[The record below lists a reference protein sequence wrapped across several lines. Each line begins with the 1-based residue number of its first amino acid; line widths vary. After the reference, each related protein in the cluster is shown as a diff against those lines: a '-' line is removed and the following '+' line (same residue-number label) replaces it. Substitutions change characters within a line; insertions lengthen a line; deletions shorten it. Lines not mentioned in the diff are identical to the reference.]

1 MATKKVL
8 KKLLINGVTYN
19 LPTSDDYVDK
29 TSNQTIWG
37 TKTFTTSP
45 VVPSKSTNA
54 GDNATTIATEA
65 QVYKKQDKLTAGAN
79 ITIAEVSGVLTIS
92 ATDTTYSEVTK
103 NDMDTGTSTTAGV
116 VSAKSIADF
125 VAGKVGSAVNYKG
138 QVQDYDSL
146 PANPNTGDMY
156 NVVAAHTTAPKFDAG
171 TNVVWNGTSRDPMAE
186 MIDLSNLVTL
196 TTAQTISGIKTFSA
210 EPVLPSKTT
219 DATNDGTK
227 PATEAQVYKKANPSD
242 IHNVTVTINQGT
254 TSNVWSFT
262 TNQSSASSITLQGNV
277 PVTQSAYDDLPSSKT
292 SDGNTYMVYEE
303 VTA

>member
-29 TSNQTIWG
+29 TSNQTIGG

-45 VVPSKSTNA
+45 VVPSKTTDA
-54 GDNATTIATEA
+54 GDNPTVVATEA

-79 ITIAEVSGVLTIS
+79 VTIATVEWVLTIS

-116 VSAKSIADF
+116 VSAKAIADF

-138 QVQDYDSL
+138 QVQDYASL

-156 NVVAAHTTAPKFDAG
+156 NVVEAHTTAPKFDAG
-171 TNVVWNGTSRDPMAE
+171 TNVVWNGTSWDAMAE
-186 MIDLSNLVTL
+186 MVDLSNLVTL

-227 PATEAQVYKKANPSD
+227 PATEAQVYKKADPSD
-242 IHNVTVTINQGT
+242 IHNVTVTINQGA
-254 TSNVWSFT
+254 TSSVWSFT
-262 TNQSSASSITLQGNV
+262 TNQSSASSINLQGNV
-277 PVTQSAYDDLPSSKT
+277 PVTQSAYDNLPSSKT